1 MERDRHALYEAAV
14 QGVEYDLD
22 VFERIYR
29 RHHDGRTFTD
39 LREDFCGTAA
49 IAGAWVT
56 RRRANRAWGVDID
69 RATLDWARTHRLPH
83 LRAAAERL
91 TLLEQDVRTPTRP
104 AVDLVC
110 AMNFSY
116 WVFKTRAELL
126 AYFRAARRSLK
137 PGGILIA
144 NAFGG
149 TDAMKP
155 LVETRR
161 IATST
166 SADGRIVPGF
176 TYVWEHASFNPI
188 DHHLVC
194 HIHFR
199 FRDGSTMKRVFTYD
213 WRFWTLPEVQ
223 ELMLEAGFRHA
234 EVYVEGW
241 DDEKDKPD
249 DTYRLRRRFEN
260 QEGWLAMV
268 AGVR

>member
-1 MERDRHALYEAAV
+1 VRRDRHALYEAAV

-29 RHHDGRTFTD
+29 RHHEGRTFTD

-56 RRRANRAWGVDID
+56 RRRSNHAWAVDID
-69 RATLDWARTHRLPH
+69 HATLEWARTHRLPH
-83 LRAAAERL
+83 LREAGCRL
-91 TLLEQDVRTPTRP
+91 RLVRGDVREVTRP
-104 AVDLVC
+104 RVDLVC

-116 WVFKTRAELL
+116 WVFKTRDQLL
-126 AYFRAARRSLK
+126 GYFRAVHGSLR
-137 PGGILIA
+137 PGGLVIA

-149 TDAMKP
+149 TDAMKQ

-166 SADGRIVPGF
+166 SADGRLVPGF

-188 DHHLVC
+188 DHHLQC

-199 FRDGSTMKRVFTYD
+199 FRDGTGMKRAFTYD
-213 WRFWTLPEVQ
+213 WRLWTLPEVQ
-223 ELMLEAGFRHA
+223 ELMREAGFRHT
-234 EVYVEGW
+234 EVVVEGW
-241 DDEKDKPD
+241 DDKKDAPD

-260 QEGWLAMV
+260 QEGWLAMIV
-268 AGVR
+268 GVR